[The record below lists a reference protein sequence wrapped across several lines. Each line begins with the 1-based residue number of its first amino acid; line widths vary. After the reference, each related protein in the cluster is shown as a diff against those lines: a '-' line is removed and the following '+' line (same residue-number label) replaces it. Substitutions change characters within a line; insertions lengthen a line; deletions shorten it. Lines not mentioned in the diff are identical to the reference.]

1 MSDDIRHIEITAL
14 RIARL
19 AALKAPAIILADQVN
34 LLVKRTEA
42 VCAAQGFTLA
52 YQRERNARLMAEIDA
67 QGPLSPE
74 EEEQFQLEQAA
85 YDTASEKARKL
96 AGYSE
101 IEWDRLDHSYR
112 FDLSMAQWAEPS
124 Q

>member
-1 MSDDIRHIEITAL
+1 
-14 RIARL
+14 
-19 AALKAPAIILADQVN
+19 
-34 LLVKRTEA
+34 
-42 VCAAQGFTLA
+42 
-52 YQRERNARLMAEIDA
+52 MAEIDA

>member
-52 YQRERNARLMAEIDA
+52 
-67 QGPLSPE
+67 
-74 EEEQFQLEQAA
+74 
-85 YDTASEKARKL
+85 
-96 AGYSE
+96 
-101 IEWDRLDHSYR
+101 
-112 FDLSMAQWAEPS
+112 
-124 Q
+124 